1 MIQFEATIRT
11 SKAKTPD
18 TSSVEDSSQSEGQI
32 FSTLKS
38 TKFQLVACQAIV
50 PLLPKLTLLLL
61 FTLLLQCIPPSW
73 SGFSKRCLFRVWTA
87 RRPSLPV
94 RNTPRPSQAPDPSGE
109 NTLQSSSSS
118 SSWFSMILQVKLLE
132 THTVSNFQEKQYFD
146 PHIELISDHANED
159 SD

>member
-1 MIQFEATIRT
+1 MITEEDILIVAPANCTAA
-11 SKAKTPD
+11 AKIDIIIAFHFIITK
-18 TSSVEDSSQSEGQI
+18 DS
-32 FSTLKS
+32 TN
-38 TKFQLVACQAIV
+38 C
-50 PLLPKLTLLLL
+50 
-61 FTLLLQCIPPSW
+61 W

-118 SSWFSMILQVKLLE
+118 WFSMILQVKLLE

-146 PHIELISDHANED
+146 PHIELISDPANED

>member
-1 MIQFEATIRT
+1 MITEEDILIVAPDNCTAA
-11 SKAKTPD
+11 AKIDIIIAFHFIITK
-18 TSSVEDSSQSEGQI
+18 DS
-32 FSTLKS
+32 TN
-38 TKFQLVACQAIV
+38 C
-50 PLLPKLTLLLL
+50 
-61 FTLLLQCIPPSW
+61 W

-118 SSWFSMILQVKLLE
+118 SSWFSMILQVQLLE
-132 THTVSNFQEKQYFD
+132 THTVSNFQEKQYSKT
-146 PHIELISDHANED
+146 HIELISDPANED